1 MFNRAPYNR
10 TAFNRASFLVFE
22 WTATVHAS
30 TEATAKLVL
39 AMQLDSQVE
48 AAATG
53 SGMFVRIILPE
64 SMVETEAVT
73 TAWFVRRMFMKALA
87 EAISSAKG
95 TKVSIYELVTM
106 VIENIN
112 MSAGDL
118 LFIDTEHMNVMLNGE
133 SVVDKIVR
141 GSGFFYLQPGENSI
155 TVSETGTADIKILWK
170 DRWL

>member
-22 WTATVHAS
+22 WAATVQATS
-30 TEATAKLVL
+30 DATAKFVL
-39 AMQLDSQVE
+39 AIKLE
-48 AAATG
+48 AMAEGIADG
-53 SGMFVRIILPE
+53 SGVYVRVILPRGINE
-64 SMVETEAVT
+64 SRAQSA
-73 TAWFVRRMFMKALA
+73 AWFVRTMFMEALA
-87 EAISSAKG
+87 EALSYSKG

-106 VIENIN
+106 VIENLN

-133 SVVDKIVR
+133 SVVDKVVR

-155 TVSETGTADIKILWK
+155 TVSESGTADIKILWK